1 MTVWEVTQ
9 HLIRLLLGDGGEQE
23 AAALLAKVGGL
34 AESARD
40 LAYRL
45 FELSERR
52 GWSKEAAPY
61 NALAAAWPELTR
73 IAAAGSPSG
82 TNRLF

>member
-1 MTVWEVTQ
+1 V
-9 HLIRLLLGDGGEQE
+9 LLGDGGERE
-23 AAALLAKVGGL
+23 AAALLSRVGGL
-34 AESARD
+34 AEAARD
-40 LAYRL
+40 LCYRL

-73 IAAAGSPSG
+73 LAASG
-82 TNRLF
+82 EVGGPGGRLF